1 LKSIKEIYD
10 NSDKFNDM
18 LNNLTNAINQ
28 NEERLQNLLQQY
40 EDTLKSF
47 EEFDGVIKELN
58 EIDNIFNKI
67 LI

>member
-1 LKSIKEIYD
+1 
-10 NSDKFNDM
+10 M